1 MASNI
6 FHKNLFQGQGH
17 PPPLV
22 QEFLNYDNLLPQAKL
37 LGTNV
42 NYQNTET
49 LNDYRI
55 QITQTIQ
62 DHCSIGENIDT
73 QIDGQIDRWIYRWM
87 DRWIDTQIDGQMDRW
102 IYRWIDEQIDTQID
116 GQMDRWIDKQ
126 MDR

>member
-73 QIDGQIDRWIYRWM
+73 QIDGQIDRWIDGY
-87 DRWIDTQIDGQMDRW
+87 IDGQMNRQIHRLMVRW
-102 IYRWIDEQIDTQID
+102 IDGQINRWIDEQMNRSR
-116 GQMDRWIDKQ
+116 QMDR
-126 MDR
+126 